1 MKRNRKREPLHFGT
15 VARNLL
21 ACICVAVIGLG
32 YVWQKN
38 QIHRLGDEI
47 KKREA
52 ALAAA
57 QKRNVMLDAKL
68 AEYKSPSY
76 LEARCRQYNLNL
88 ASPREQQMVRLYEP
102 GVEWD
107 TKVVMPAMAAQSQVP
122 QRSTTAR
129 STPSTR
135 PSTRQVARR

>member
-1 MKRNRKREPLHFGT
+1 MHFGT

-21 ACICVAVIGLG
+21 ACICAAVIGLG

-38 QIHRLGDEI
+38 QIQRLGDET

-52 ALAAA
+52 ILTAA
-57 QKRNVMLDAKL
+57 QKRSAMLNAKL

-76 LEARCRQYNLNL
+76 LEAKCKLYNLNL
-88 ASPREQQMVRLYEP
+88 SSPREQQMVRLYEP
-102 GVEWD
+102 GAEWD
-107 TKVVMPAMAAQSQVP
+107 TRILPSQLPAQNQLQP
-122 QRSTTAR
+122 RQRNTPTA
-129 STPSTR
+129 R